1 MKLEKNFDQDHSN
14 KYITTQKFNKLTS
27 ENFAAKLKQ
36 VNLASKSD
44 IAKFVT
50 KIEFDNKLK
59 DVTLAK
65 GLTKDLINMFSILHE
80 AKYFSLGIFQNYL
93 VFIPTKKCIKY
104 FSGTTWIESWK
115 SNGMSEQSIENITKP
130 DRHFAPTFVDH
141 HLLPDMNFNGHY
153 L

>member
-14 KYITTQKFNKLTS
+14 KYITTHKFNKLTS

-44 IAKFVT
+44 IAKLVT

-80 AKYFSLGIFQNYL
+80 AKYCKQSCWHMKQ
-93 VFIPTKKCIKY
+93 
-104 FSGTTWIESWK
+104 SW
-115 SNGMSEQSIENITKP
+115 
-130 DRHFAPTFVDH
+130 H
-141 HLLPDMNFNGHY
+141 
-153 L
+153 